1 MSPDEDISQLKNR
14 IAVLE
19 DAILGLLMLTGDESM
34 GDQDKAW
41 EAAMTAVG
49 ERALAFRRI
58 YTANRGNTWEMT

>member
-1 MSPDEDISQLKNR
+1 MSPNEDISQLKNR
-14 IAVLE
+14 VALLE

-41 EAAMTAVG
+41 EAAMAAVG

-58 YTANRGNTWEMT
+58 YTANRESTWEMT